1 MRNQN
6 CGNISPNVNVIGPLC
21 SHELYLY
28 LSVLNHAG
36 GVSCVVFKQ
45 EASVFIWRPPLLRAT
60 GQTQGQ
66 LGLSS
71 DKNICLDMA
80 DSPQSAEFIQAGMS
94 QCLHSNLLY

>member
-71 DKNICLDMA
+71 DKNIYLDI
-80 DSPQSAEFIQAGMS
+80 DYG
-94 QCLHSNLLY
+94 